1 MKKKI
6 IFHHQS
12 FLFVFLLS
20 LSFLL
25 YGCNEVMIPTTPSE
39 VLENPVLSHAGGF
52 YEESFYLEIETD
64 PTYDLYY
71 TLDSS
76 EPTRN
81 SILYTE
87 PIFIEK
93 KTIEVSGSPL
103 YIQNTGVSGQQIN
116 DPAYPIS
123 MIVSSTK
130 NWVAPSE
137 DLFGATV
144 VKVKSFDSTE
154 NTSKTMTNTYFVDEN
169 MMERYSFPIISIST
183 DIDHLFD
190 YEEGINVPGKYYD
203 ASIPE
208 TGADNRT
215 GNFFESG
222 DAWERPMHME
232 YFNLNGEQE
241 LSQQAGIRIHGGLSR
256 KYAVKS
262 YRLYARSEYD
272 EQSAFN
278 YQFFEDKE
286 TELFKRIILRA
297 GGQTYSYTFMGEAAA
312 QSLLKPLDLDIQYST
327 PVILFMNGEYF
338 GIRNIRD
345 RLDTWHLS
353 IEYDLNPD
361 NITILTGYAYLD
373 DGSSAGQSHYRN
385 VYRYI
390 NVKDMERS
398 YHYDYVSKRIDL
410 DNFTDYYISQIYFA
424 NADWPQ
430 NNVLYWR
437 YNTSYDKD
445 APSGKDGRWRFMI
458 NDVDAGFAASW
469 GGNYP
474 EYDMFERLSKESWK
488 TGDLLMFMLD
498 NEKFKADFIN
508 RFADL
513 LNTVFSSEIAQGTV
527 EEMRALYEV
536 EMEEH
541 IKRWG
546 YPTSYIRWQAYVD
559 NMKSFAKERPE
570 NLIEQLTEEFDL
582 KGMSDITL
590 NSDQL
595 KGYIQVNRLNVNDTY
610 VDLLDGSSWAG
621 RYFNGI
627 PVKLKAIPLQG
638 YHFAGWFDENDH
650 LMSGDIELDVDP
662 ADDIELTAVFAI
674 GDPIVEEDALSVTTI
689 LIYASVF
696 VISSL
701 SITYFIMKR
710 KIRA

>member
-6 IFHHQS
+6 IFHHRS

-25 YGCNEVMIPTTPSE
+25 YGCNEVMIPTTPLE

-87 PIFIEK
+87 PILIEK
-93 KTIEVSGSPL
+93 KTIDVSGSPL
-103 YIQNTGVSGQQIN
+103 YIQNTGVTGQQIN

-256 KYAVKS
+256 KYAIKS

-286 TELFKRIILRA
+286 T
-297 GGQTYSYTFMGEAAA
+297 
-312 QSLLKPLDLDIQYST
+312 
-327 PVILFMNGEYF
+327 
-338 GIRNIRD
+338 
-345 RLDTWHLS
+345 
-353 IEYDLNPD
+353 
-361 NITILTGYAYLD
+361 
-373 DGSSAGQSHYRN
+373 
-385 VYRYI
+385 
-390 NVKDMERS
+390 
-398 YHYDYVSKRIDL
+398 
-410 DNFTDYYISQIYFA
+410 
-424 NADWPQ
+424 
-430 NNVLYWR
+430 
-437 YNTSYDKD
+437 
-445 APSGKDGRWRFMI
+445 
-458 NDVDAGFAASW
+458 
-469 GGNYP
+469 
-474 EYDMFERLSKESWK
+474 
-488 TGDLLMFMLD
+488 
-498 NEKFKADFIN
+498 
-508 RFADL
+508 
-513 LNTVFSSEIAQGTV
+513 
-527 EEMRALYEV
+527 
-536 EMEEH
+536 
-541 IKRWG
+541 
-546 YPTSYIRWQAYVD
+546 
-559 NMKSFAKERPE
+559 
-570 NLIEQLTEEFDL
+570 
-582 KGMSDITL
+582 
-590 NSDQL
+590 
-595 KGYIQVNRLNVNDTY
+595 
-610 VDLLDGSSWAG
+610 
-621 RYFNGI
+621 
-627 PVKLKAIPLQG
+627 
-638 YHFAGWFDENDH
+638 
-650 LMSGDIELDVDP
+650 
-662 ADDIELTAVFAI
+662 
-674 GDPIVEEDALSVTTI
+674 
-689 LIYASVF
+689 
-696 VISSL
+696 
-701 SITYFIMKR
+701 
-710 KIRA
+710 